1 MLVTLKDVLKIAEAK
16 KLAVGAFNTPNL
28 ESLTAVLEAA
38 EERNLPVIIM
48 HAQVHEEMGLARL
61 DVMGEIMLSLADRAS
76 VPVCVH
82 LDHGVDLA
90 YVKRGLDMGFTS
102 VMYDGSELP
111 YEENCANT
119 SIIVELAAQT
129 NASVEAEIGT
139 LGSREG
145 GEASVSV
152 YTEPEAAKRF
162 VEETGIDAL
171 ACAFGTAHGIYL
183 KKPKLDFDRLAKIH
197 EIVDVPLV
205 MHGGSG
211 VSDEDYRRVI
221 DLGIRKINY
230 YTYMAKAGGAGV
242 QQMDDMT
249 FYHDIAL
256 AAKKAMTADVGRAM
270 DIFSGKL

>member
-1 MLVTLKDVLKIAEAK
+1 
-16 KLAVGAFNTPNL
+16 
-28 ESLTAVLEAA
+28 
-38 EERNLPVIIM
+38 
-48 HAQVHEEMGLARL
+48 MGLARL